1 MPKYITTNDNI
12 THELPDN
19 ATDEDIKKWE
29 QYYNNVEPIKFSKD
43 SITLPQ
49 SQSQTQPQ
57 TQPQIE
63 PQTQFGITDLLESD
77 DVSAGD
83 KLAALSALGVGDFS
97 PMPGL
102 NTSAITQGLENIK
115 YVATDLIPSIYK
127 RATQGP
133 QRKFTEEEKEASPS
147 FFGEET
153 GVTDTIT
160 ESGAQKFFGEI
171 AFQKEKIRNEELIVK
186 IKKELQEINNK
197 VNKTKEDR
205 ERIDYLQQIIYGRK
219 YDGVDISTITP
230 YTLGNKTDKDT
241 KIDLER
247 ISKIGE
253 EEYRNREYGGITDGG
268 LYGTY
273 PMDFIYDGKRIPPFG
288 LLRSQEIANEEIASA
303 ISKQQNVKTSETFK
317 AFAEAESTEEAVDI
331 LLSDFT
337 GIVKQTVASSLVPM
351 GISLSAGVGTSMLT
365 RSYTAGS
372 IATGIAS
379 GSVDT
384 VYSATEF
391 LRKNGVDINDE
402 KAVVAFLNE
411 DDNRKRLRQ
420 YVIKRGVFIGA
431 FDAAAFKLAPKVIAP
446 SRGTIFAKDTI
457 KDNASRH
464 LINSLVQAPLQGTLG
479 GAGEYFAQLSTL
491 EEGEQIRIGDV
502 ALEVVGEFGFSVV
515 EVPVAQLTSAY
526 TTNKSKR
533 QKELYEDRIR
543 AVKDYRDKLNGL
555 PVEDPYRKEIEAKIK
570 KEFQRIQQ
578 LNPDA
583 NPAQISIEAQ
593 RLVFEQEENFKNYTG
608 FTPAVLEADQIL
620 QDNNFNIVRIIEK
633 NSGVES
639 NNYFKSRFDKQGNIL
654 PDENGDF
661 VITDLNE
668 NEVARYKDQQYAVDV
683 LTELQ
688 KRSNMIAEI
697 QWSQE
702 KAIEQNVDA
711 DNNLILDFVD
721 NINNSYLL
729 DIHIDDLKTL
739 NISEETLTE
748 IKEIQKFNPL
758 VNANT
763 LKEFLTPTEF
773 NKVLKYQT
781 EQNNFSEVK
790 QKSFS
795 KKTFNSLL
803 KDLNIIDTVDSNAF
817 KYIAN
822 RLVAETDINKM
833 GLPQKRLLYS
843 FFNRLPKANTE
854 TKLLDLSA
862 TAYNI
867 NDYSIALEGLE
878 KIDVGKK
885 VSIKNIQDSTGL
897 NKKAAENLRQT
908 FVTAGYLDND
918 FKFTGTSN
926 RKYNFDG
933 SLRPLVETSLNE
945 AIETVQQEI
954 IKLSDKLNLPETKLK
969 FTTFLDRVKNRDN
982 INFSQADGVFD
993 RAANEILLSLDKA
1006 DLNVLSEKNGA
1017 KKFLQNISQTLGHE
1031 SWHALRQADLFTAQ
1045 EINALENFAKTK
1057 IRKDGKTYYEEALD
1071 RYEGKPGYTSEFDF
1085 VDEAIAFMFEDYIN
1099 NPKKITGRPRNA
1111 LQKTSNFFKG
1121 LANAVFKTKYKS
1133 AGDILE
1139 AAVTGEIAA
1148 RPRGTIRT
1156 TQELQ
1161 QLQQSTPLN
1170 IKPKPPVSD
1179 EPSLAFS
1186 LTEQQIENKLEEQ
1199 IGNTRPFETD
1209 RKFRE
1214 WSPVIDTNI
1223 QNIVLDVY
1231 KRQVNN
1237 ATNPL
1242 IKLDGFQKTLTNI
1255 IKDKNNKLRETSNF
1269 NDINYNNLDFK
1280 IAKSSQLLFA
1290 TTQEYL
1296 QANNIT
1302 PNSKATFAEY
1312 KFRKLSDSDY
1322 YVGFAIGETDVAKG
1336 MDTLTVYNNINDA
1349 SKRIESPFITQQK
1362 YQKYIGNNV
1371 GPNKQNEYDQYI
1383 TPVLFKP
1390 QAILLNP
1397 LLLGSNF
1404 IFSQKPEYITGDGSS
1419 ITQKLNNIFG
1429 DNELS
1434 ERHKTLVLENTNNP
1448 NLLVKSNDNKR
1459 TVSTSFVEDPPELG
1473 NLKYSLRE
1481 TNGRLID
1488 DVKATL
1494 EEQSGAPTLEGYFR
1508 NLYGTVASI
1517 PPPIKEFLKDG
1528 RGEGSEYIA
1537 PLMTLGAKAF
1547 VKQLTGNRK
1556 NQGLFHY
1563 GFGFPNLSVVQAQ
1576 EISDG
1581 IDFVTQE
1588 SIKLFPEEIV
1598 VYRGSRIDDS
1608 YQLIPT
1614 TTNKFIAE
1622 SFGQNL
1628 LRRNER
1634 IEELYYKRKQDG
1646 TIEPNVT
1653 LEEFGRQ
1660 LLRAEGRPEDIAKYG
1675 YNVKKYL
1682 LPKEAIAVNMNALYR
1697 GESMLGDANNLYA
1710 DRYNYI
1716 REQELLIPT
1725 NFLID
1730 DYGDTTGK
1738 QVLTTHLQDVNKI
1751 QRDRIIIQG
1760 DTQTITSGN
1769 FNVPQEQIKTLT
1781 RQELLDAKADLIL
1794 LANEPQYQND
1804 NINADDM
1811 YALVNHPAML
1821 AMQNEALAIPD
1832 VYDNLTEAQRN
1843 KRMNEMIPELTD
1855 IATEYAKGNLKYD
1868 KKAII
1873 IIGPP
1878 ATGKSTFAENIAAR
1892 KGYAIVDADDAKKQM
1907 PEYKN
1912 GIGAN
1917 ATHKFSK
1924 YIAAE
1929 IQKQFIEEGA
1939 NIIIPKVAGKT
1950 NNRRQPDISKIKY
1963 IMQDLQSRGYK
1974 VDIVY
1979 PDANINQAI
1988 VRAITRFGETGRFV
2002 SVDYLVS
2009 IDNKVKD
2016 SYNALKDYVKRTATP
2031 NVGFT
2036 YINNTKKLGEEIVEE
2051 DTAQLFQDDRIVD
2064 RNRSRSRRG
2073 SSEEQPELSEQD
2085 KENIQTAKEQEQ
2097 NSIAAGLIPVINT
2110 NASPSAVSAAIEAQK
2125 EIKNSTSETNA
2136 DVDSIIN
2143 DIPNDIKLKYS
2154 FNKNKNPL
2162 NQNAEELIENL
2173 TVRDDTIESKTIGQL
2188 VLEGFKPIDA
2198 TKEFGMK
2205 VREQIADRYGRL
2217 ALTDVKAGKKNKY
2230 GDQMLLASMSAGA
2243 ALYFSDRSG
2252 DIFMQSFIRG
2262 FPRYDKDKGYTYVT
2276 DISQIDGKPVLPFAD
2291 IFAPAYKN
2299 PNLLWAFQAVQRV
2312 KRETRFNKEGRKVKV
2327 TAADR
2332 KKAKQVLQDYPEVQ
2346 TMIDEYNRTNE
2357 HTVQFLVDTGV
2368 LDAKTAET
2376 WLANSD
2382 YIPFYRPLEGMEGF
2396 KGPKIFQ
2403 GLSITPFQKAKGSE
2417 TKDIVDPITGITNNL
2432 RAAINLGMKNVAAN
2446 RVMRNL
2452 IDLEVAKQVK
2462 GNVKGPDV
2470 ITIRVKGKNTNFK
2483 IDDPMLYYSMNVMS
2497 EADYAPMN
2505 LLMNIAR
2512 GTKRFVS
2519 DLITRAPAFWIAQ
2532 ILRDSLSAY
2541 TLSGANYIPVIS
2553 SVAETFRIAK
2563 GMITGRL
2570 PEEFVKLKNAGIITG
2585 YDKGIRE
2592 IDSTQSLIDGY
2603 YKNAFKS
2610 ERPTAE
2616 KIYMFPIDLVTGLW
2630 DILGQGTAITDAATR
2645 VAVYKDTLKRT
2656 GNEAEAIYQALEVL
2670 NFTRRGNNK
2679 AFQTYQQMTMFLNPR
2694 LQGLDVFYR
2703 GLTGR
2708 YGIGRGLS
2716 PSKRTKSVWL
2726 RLATIMAMM
2735 PGYYFLVRD
2744 SEEYEE
2750 APDEIKDNY
2759 LIIPGSKKITGGFP
2773 LVIPKPFEVG
2783 LISMTVPER
2792 LTSYFA
2798 DDVAG
2803 EDVAKRIKKM
2813 TRHTFSL
2820 TLPTAVDPL
2829 VENFANYDLF
2839 TGRQIVPDYLKGT
2852 DDAGY
2857 RPQTD
2862 TLSKVIGDE
2871 LNISPLY
2878 VENLVRGYT
2887 GTLGSYLMIATDSV
2901 LREGLTDAERVKF
2914 GVDQLPVIGRFLLPK
2929 EGSNYENQ
2937 FYNLKKDV
2945 DDTINTFRVIED
2957 NIEKRDKFAK
2967 GLTDEYKIEYMRD
2980 LKRLQKELQKVADE
2994 LKEFRTAE
3002 ASIINSSTLSSEEK
3016 RIRLDSIAE
3025 QKNDYLRAEQ
3035 IMRRRKEYLQ
3045 GLGDKAVVR

>member
-19 ATDEDIKKWE
+19 ATDENIKKWE
-29 QYYNNVEPIKFSKD
+29 QYYNNVEPIKFSSD
-43 SITLPQ
+43 SRTLPQ
-49 SQSQTQPQ
+49 SQPQ
-57 TQPQIE
+57 SESSKKT
-63 PQTQFGITDLLESD
+63 FGLFDLLTSD
-77 DVSAGD
+77 EVPLKSKIAAFSASGLD
-83 KLAALSALGVGDFS
+83 SFS
-97 PMPGL
+97 PVAGVNIP
-102 NTSAITQGLENIK
+102 AIQQGGENID
-115 YVATDLIPSIYK
+115 YLATDLIPALYR

-133 QRKFTEEEKEASPS
+133 EREFTEEEKLADPS
-147 FFGEET
+147 FFGEL
-153 GVTDTIT
+153 GVTDTVT
-160 ESGAQKFFGEI
+160 EANAQKFLREI
-171 AFQKEKIRNEELIVK
+171 AFQKEKIRNQELIVK
-186 IKKELQEINNK
+186 IEKEIEEINSK

-205 ERIDYLQQIIYGRK
+205 ERINYLQQIIYGRN
-219 YDGVDISTITP
+219 YDGIDISTITP

-247 ISKIGE
+247 VNKITE
-253 EEYRNREYGGITDGG
+253 EAYRNKEYGGLSDGG
-268 LYGTY
+268 LYGT
-273 PMDFIYDGKRIPPFG
+273 MATDFIYDNQRIPSFG
-288 LLRSQEIANEEIASA
+288 LLRSQEIANEEVASS
-303 ISKQQNVKTSETFK
+303 INKQQNVETSETFK
-317 AFAEAESTEEAVDI
+317 AFATAKDTNEAVDI
-331 LLSDFT
+331 FFSDPWN
-337 GIVKQTVASSLVPM
+337 IMKQTVASSLIPM
-351 GISLSAGVGTSMLT
+351 SISLSAGVGTTLLT
-365 RSYTAGS
+365 RNVVAGS
-372 IATGIAS
+372 VATGIAS

-411 DDNRKRLRQ
+411 DDNRKKLRQ
-420 YVIKRGVFIGA
+420 YVTKRGLSVGA
-431 FDAAAFKLAPKVIAP
+431 FDTLSFGVATKVLAPAK
-446 SRGTIFAKDTI
+446 GTMFAKNTI
-457 KDNASRH
+457 RDNASRQ

-491 EEGEQIRIGDV
+491 EEGEQIRVGDV
-502 ALEVVGEFGFSVV
+502 ALEFVGELGFVVV
-515 EVPVAQLTSAY
+515 EAPVAQLSSAY
-526 TTNKSKR
+526 ATKRTR

-543 AVKDYRDKLNGL
+543 AVKDYRNKLNGL
-555 PVEDPYRKEIEAKIK
+555 PVDDPYRKEIEAKIK

-578 LNPDA
+578 LNPDL
-583 NPAQISIEAQ
+583 NSIQVSIEAQ
-593 RLVFEQEENFKNYTG
+593 RLVFEQEEDFKNYTG
-608 FTPAVLEADQIL
+608 FNPAALEADQIL
-620 QDNNFNIVRIIEK
+620 QDNNFNIARITEK
-633 NSGVES
+633 NSGAQS
-639 NNYFKSRFDKQGNIL
+639 NNYFTIPRDKQGNIL

-668 NEVARYKDQQYAVDV
+668 NEIARYKDQQYAVDV

-729 DIHIDDLKTL
+729 DIHIDDLEAL

-748 IKEIQKFNPL
+748 IKEIQKLNPL

-773 NKVLKYQT
+773 NKTLKYIT

-854 TKLLDLSA
+854 TKLLDLSD

-933 SLRPLVETSLNE
+933 SLRPQVETSLNE

-954 IKLSDKLNLPETKLK
+954 IKLSDKFNLPKTKVK
-969 FTTFLDRVKNRDN
+969 FTTFLDRVKNRDKEK
-982 INFSQADGVFD
+982 FSQADGVFD
-993 RAANEILLSLDKA
+993 RAANEILLSLDRA

-1017 KKFLQNISQTLGHE
+1017 KKFLRNISQTLGHE

-1071 RYEGKPGYTSEFDF
+1071 TYKDVETYNSEFDF
-1085 VDEAIAFMFEDYIN
+1085 VDEAIAFMFEDYID

-1111 LQKTSNFFKG
+1111 LQKTSDFFKG

-1139 AAVTGEIAA
+1139 AAVTGEIGA

-1161 QLQQSTPLN
+1161 QLEQTTPPN
-1170 IKPKPPVSD
+1170 IKSKPPVSD

-1186 LTEQQIENKLEEQ
+1186 LTEQQIESKLEEQ
-1199 IGNTRPFETD
+1199 IGNTRPFEAD
-1209 RKFRE
+1209 RRFRE
-1214 WSPVIDTNI
+1214 WSPIIDTNI
-1223 QNIVLDVY
+1223 QNIVLDIY
-1231 KRQVNN
+1231 KRQVND

-1242 IKLDGFQKTLTNI
+1242 IKLDGFQRILTNI
-1255 IKDKNNKLRETSNF
+1255 IKDKNNKLRETSKF
-1269 NDINYNNLDFK
+1269 NDINYNNLNFK

-1296 QANNIT
+1296 QASNIT
-1302 PNSKATFAEY
+1302 QKNKAQFREY
-1312 KFRKLSDSDY
+1312 RFQKVSDSDY

-1336 MDTLTVYNNINDA
+1336 MDTLTIYNNINDA

-1371 GPNKQNEYDQYI
+1371 GPNEQNEYDQYI

-1390 QAILLNP
+1390 QAISLNP

-1404 IFSQKPEYITGDGSS
+1404 IFSQQPEYITGDGSS
-1419 ITQKLNNIFG
+1419 IRQDLNNIFG
-1429 DNELS
+1429 VNELS
-1434 ERHKTLVLENTNNP
+1434 ERHKTLVLKNTNNP
-1448 NLLVKSNDNKR
+1448 NLLIKSNDNRR
-1459 TVSTSFVEDPPELG
+1459 TVLTSKVENPPELG
-1473 NLKYSLRE
+1473 NLRYSLRE

-1494 EEQSGAPTLEGYFR
+1494 EEQSGAPTLEGYIR
-1508 NLYGTVASI
+1508 QLYGTVASI
-1517 PPPIKEFLKDG
+1517 PPPIKEFLKDA
-1528 RGEGSEYIA
+1528 RGEGSEYVA

-1547 VKQLTGNRK
+1547 VDQRTGNRK

-1563 GFGFPNLSVVQAQ
+1563 AFGFPNLSVRQAQ
-1576 EISDG
+1576 ELFDG
-1581 IDFVTQE
+1581 INFVTQE

-1614 TTNKFIAE
+1614 TTNKFVAE
-1622 SFGQNL
+1622 SFGKNL
-1628 LRRNER
+1628 ERRNER
-1634 IEELYYKRKQDG
+1634 VEELYYKRKQDG

-1660 LLRAEGRPEDIAKYG
+1660 LLRAEGRPDDIAKYG

-1697 GESMLGDANNLYA
+1697 GESMLSDANNLYA

-1751 QRDRIIIQG
+1751 QRDRIVIQG
-1760 DTQTITSGN
+1760 DTRTITSGN

-1832 VYDNLTEAQRN
+1832 VYDNLTETQKV
-1843 KRMNEMIPELTD
+1843 KRINEMIPELTD

-1868 KKAII
+1868 KKAVI

-1878 ATGKSTFAENIAAR
+1878 ATGKSTFAEDIAAR

-1907 PEYKN
+1907 PEYKD
-1912 GIGAN
+1912 GIAAN

-1924 YIAAE
+1924 IIAAE
-1929 IQKQFIEEGA
+1929 IQKQFVDKGA

-1950 NNRRQPDISKIKY
+1950 NNRRQPDINKIKY
-1963 IMQDLQSRGYK
+1963 MMQDLQSKGYK

-2073 SSEEQPELSEQD
+2073 STEVEGETQLSEQD

-2097 NSIAAGLIPVINT
+2097 NSIAAGLVPVINT

-2276 DISQIDGKPVLPFAD
+2276 DISQIDGKPVIPFAD

-2432 RAAINLGMKNVAAN
+2432 RAAINVGMKNIAAN
-2446 RVMRNL
+2446 RVMRNM
-2452 IDLEVAKQVK
+2452 IDMGVAKKVK
-2462 GNVKGPDV
+2462 GNVKGPDIV
-2470 ITIRVKGKNTNFK
+2470 TIRVKGKNVNYK
-2483 IDDPMLYYSMNVMS
+2483 VDDPLLFNSFVMMNKS
-2497 EADYAPMN
+2497 DNFLPQS
-2505 LLMNIAR
+2505 LFMNILR
-2512 GTKRFVS
+2512 LGKRAVS
-2519 DLITRAPAFWIAQ
+2519 DLITRVPDFWFRQ
-2532 ILRDSLSAY
+2532 IVRDSASASV
-2541 TLSGANYIPVIS
+2541 LSGANYVPVFS
-2553 SVAETFRIAK
+2553 SIKESFSIAK

-2570 PEEFVKLKNAGIITG
+2570 PDEFVKLRNAGVITG
-2585 YDKGIRE
+2585 YDKGVRD
-2592 IDSTQSLIDGY
+2592 IDTTEKLINNL
-2603 YKNAFKS
+2603 YKNAFKK
-2610 ERPTAE
+2610 ERPTA
-2616 KIYMFPIDLVTGLW
+2616 KKVLMFPIDLITTIW
-2630 DILGQGTAITDAATR
+2630 DIMGQGTAITDAATR

-2656 GNEAEAIYQALEVL
+2656 GNEAEAIFQALEVL
-2670 NFTRRGNNK
+2670 NFTRRGNNEF
-2679 AFQTYQQMTMFLNPR
+2679 FQLYAQSTMFLNPR

-2703 GLTGR
+2703 GLFGR

-2716 PSKRTKSVWL
+2716 RSKRIKSVLL
-2726 RLATIMAMM
+2726 RVAAMSSLSVYYYLLA
-2735 PGYYFLVRD
+2735 RD

-2750 APDEIKDNY
+2750 APEQIKDNY
-2759 LIIPGSKKITGGFP
+2759 LIIPGSKKLTGQ
-2773 LVIPKPFEVG
+2773 VVAIPKPFEVG
-2783 LISMTVPER
+2783 LLTMTVPER
-2792 LTSYFA
+2792 LTAYFM
-2798 DDVAG
+2798 DDIAG
-2803 EDVAKRIKKM
+2803 QDVSDSLRRNIG
-2813 TRHTFSL
+2813 HTLSL

-2829 VENFANYDLF
+2829 VENYFNYDFF
-2839 TGRQIVPDYLKGT
+2839 TKRQIVPDYLEGT
-2852 DDAGY
+2852 GDLAY
-2857 RPQTD
+2857 RPTTD
-2862 TLSKVIGDE
+2862 TLSKKIGDE
-2871 LNISPLY
+2871 LNMSPLY
-2878 VENLVRGYT
+2878 IENLFRSYS
-2887 GTLGSYLMIATDSV
+2887 GTLGSWIMMATDS
-2901 LREGLTDAERVKF
+2901 LIREGLTDAERVKY
-2914 GVDQLPVIGRFLLPK
+2914 GLDQLPVVGTFLLPA
-2929 EGSNYENQ
+2929 EGSNFENQ
-2937 FYNLKKDV
+2937 FYSLKGDV
-2945 DDTINTFRVIED
+2945 DDLVKTFRQVESGFD
-2957 NIEKRDKFAK
+2957 DK
-2967 GLTDEYKIEYMRD
+2967 GDITYMLGMTDEYKTEYMNTLKNLQRD
-2980 LKRLQKELQKVADE
+2980 LTKTADQ
-2994 LKEFRTAE
+2994 LKEFRNLE
-3002 ASIINSSTLSSEEK
+3002 AQIVNSTILSSADKKAQLDNIKAVKNELLKGYPELRKIYLEE
-3016 RIRLDSIAE
+3016 I
-3025 QKNDYLRAEQ
+3025 
-3035 IMRRRKEYLQ
+3035 KER
-3045 GLGDKAVVR
+3045 AVVR

>member
-1 MPKYITTNDNI
+1 MPKYITTKDNI
-12 THELPDN
+12 THELPDY
-19 ATDEDIKKWE
+19 AADEDIKKWE

-49 SQSQTQPQ
+49 SQSQSQTQPQ
-57 TQPQIE
+57 TE
-63 PQTQFGITDLLESD
+63 PQTQFGITDLLQSD
-77 DVSAGD
+77 DISARD
-83 KLAALSALGVGDFS
+83 KLAGLSALGVSDFS
-97 PMPGL
+97 PMPGVS
-102 NTSAITQGLENIK
+102 TPAITQGLKNIK
-115 YVATDLIPSIYK
+115 YVATDLIPSLYK

-133 QRKFTEEEKEASPS
+133 QREFTEEEKEASPS
-147 FFGEET
+147 FFGEEI

-160 ESGAQKFFGEI
+160 EQGAQKFFGEI

-186 IKKELQEINNK
+186 IEKELQEINSK

-219 YDGVDISTITP
+219 FDGVDISTITP

-241 KIDLER
+241 KINLER
-247 ISKIGE
+247 INKIE
-253 EEYRNREYGGITDGG
+253 EEAYRNREYGGISSGG
-268 LYGTY
+268 LYGTQ
-273 PMDFIYDGKRIPPFG
+273 PIDFIYDGQRIPSFG
-288 LLRSQEIANEEIASA
+288 LLRSQEIANEEVASS
-303 ISKQQNVKTSETFK
+303 ISQQQNVKTSETFK

-331 LLSDFT
+331 LFSDFF
-337 GIVKQTVASSLVPM
+337 GIMKQTVASSLIPM
-351 GISLSAGVGTSMLT
+351 GISLSAGVGTSILT

-411 DDNRKRLRQ
+411 EDNRKRLRQ

-457 KDNASRH
+457 RDNASRY
-464 LINSLVQAPLQGTLG
+464 LINSAVQLPLQGTLG

-515 EVPVAQLTSAY
+515 EVPLAQLTSAY

-543 AVKDYRDKLNGL
+543 AVKDYRNKLNGL

-620 QDNNFNIVRIIEK
+620 QNNNFNIARIIEK

-668 NEVARYKDQQYAVDV
+668 NEVARYKDQEYAVDV

-729 DIHIDDLKTL
+729 DIHIDDLETL
-739 NISEETLTE
+739 NISEEILTE

-803 KDLNIIDTVDSNAF
+803 KNLNIIDTVDSNAF

-854 TKLLDLSA
+854 TKLLDLSD

-908 FVTAGYLDND
+908 FITAGYLDND

-945 AIETVQQEI
+945 AIETIQQEI

-969 FTTFLDRVKNRDN
+969 FTTFLDNVKNRDN
-982 INFSQADGVFD
+982 INFIKKADGVFD
-993 RAANEILLSLDKA
+993 KEANEIFLSLDKA

-1057 IRKDGKTYYEEALD
+1057 VRKNGETYYEEAKR
-1071 RYEGKPGYTSEFDF
+1071 RYKGKQGYASEFNF

-1139 AAVTGEIAA
+1139 AAVTGKIGA

-1161 QLQQSTPLN
+1161 QLEQSTLFDT
-1170 IKPKPPVSD
+1170 KPAVPVSD

-1186 LTEQQIENKLEEQ
+1186 LNEKQIENKLEEQ
-1199 IGNTRPFETD
+1199 IGNTIPLETD
-1209 RKFRE
+1209 RRLRT
-1214 WSPVIDTNI
+1214 WSPKIDFDVQDI
-1223 QNIVLDVY
+1223 LLDFQI
-1231 KRQVNN
+1231 RQVNN
-1237 ATNPL
+1237 GANFKT
-1242 IKLDGFQKTLTNI
+1242 KLDGVQKNLTDIVNN
-1255 IKDKNNKLRETSNF
+1255 KKNKLRETSNYSEKK
-1269 NDINYNNLDFK
+1269 YNNLNFK
-1280 IAKSSQLLFA
+1280 IKKSSQLLFA

-1296 QANNIT
+1296 TVDNIT

-1312 KFRKLSDSDY
+1312 KFPKLEDY
-1322 YVGFAIGETDVAKG
+1322 YVGYVIGETDAAKG
-1336 MDTLTVYNNINDA
+1336 MDTLTVYNNISDA
-1349 SKRIESPFITQQK
+1349 KTRIESPFKTQTS

-1371 GPNKQNEYDQYI
+1371 GPNAEGLYDQYI

-1390 QAILLNP
+1390 QSILLNP

-1404 IFSQKPEYITGDGSS
+1404 IFSQQPENITGEGANALTSL
-1419 ITQKLNNIFG
+1419 KNIFG
-1429 DNELS
+1429 ENKFS
-1434 ERHKTLVLENTNNP
+1434 NRHRTLILENTNNR
-1448 NLLVKSNDNKR
+1448 NILIKSDNNKQ
-1459 TVSTSFVEDPPELG
+1459 TVSTSKVESPLENG
-1473 NLKYSLRE
+1473 NLKFSLRE

-1488 DVKATL
+1488 DVKARL

-1508 NLYGTVASI
+1508 QLYGSTPSI
-1517 PPPIKEFLKDG
+1517 PPAVKQFLRDG
-1528 RGEGSEYIA
+1528 RGEGSEYVA
-1537 PLMTLGAKAF
+1537 PLMTLGPKAF
-1547 VKQLTGNRK
+1547 LQTRVGNRK
-1556 NQGLFHY
+1556 SQGMVYYPFEY
-1563 GFGFPNLSVVQAQ
+1563 PNLTLRQAQ
-1576 EISDG
+1576 EIYDG
-1581 IDFVTQE
+1581 INLVTQE
-1588 SIKLFPEEIV
+1588 SIKLFPDEII

-1608 YQLIPT
+1608 FLIVPT
-1614 TTNKFIAE
+1614 TTNKSVAE
-1622 SFGQNL
+1622 SFGRNL
-1628 LRRNER
+1628 NRREER
-1634 IEELYYKRKQDG
+1634 IEELYYRRKYDG
-1646 TIEPNVT
+1646 TIESDVT
-1653 LEEFGRQ
+1653 LDEFGRQ

-1675 YNVKKYL
+1675 FNVKKYL
-1682 LPKEAIAVNMNALYR
+1682 LPKEAISVNMNALYR
-1697 GESMLGDANNLYA
+1697 GESIFEPSALNLYA
-1710 DRYNYI
+1710 DRYGYSS
-1716 REQELLIPT
+1716 EQELLIPT

-1738 QVLTTHLQDVNKI
+1738 QVLTTHLQDVNII
-1751 QRDRIIIQG
+1751 QRNRIRIADDIV
-1760 DTQTITSGN
+1760 TITSGN
-1769 FNVPQEQIKTLT
+1769 FNVPQKQIKTLT
-1781 RQELLDAKADLIL
+1781 RKDLSDARKDLTI
-1794 LANEPQYQND
+1794 LANSPQYQKQG
-1804 NINADDM
+1804 INPDDL

-1821 AMQNEALAIPD
+1821 ATQNEALAIPD
-1832 VYDNLTEAQRN
+1832 VYDNLTETQRN
-1843 KRMNEMIPELTD
+1843 KRMSEMIPELTD
-1855 IATEYAKGNLKYD
+1855 IAIEYAKGNLKYES
-1868 KKAII
+1868 KAII
-1873 IIGPP
+1873 MIGPP
-1878 ATGKSTFAENIAAR
+1878 GTGKSTFAEDIAAR
-1892 KGYAIVDADDAKKQM
+1892 KGYAIVDNDDAKKIM
-1907 PEYKN
+1907 PEFDN
-1912 GIGAN
+1912 GKGAN
-1917 ATHKFSK
+1917 AVHKFSK
-1924 YIAAE
+1924 YTSAE
-1929 IQKQFIEEGA
+1929 IQKQFIEENA
-1939 NIIIPKVAGKT
+1939 NIIIPKVGGKT
-1950 NNRRQPDISKIKY
+1950 FRRKQPNISSLKNTI
-1963 IMQDLQSRGYK
+1963 QDLQSKGYK

-1988 VRAITRFGETGRFV
+1988 VRAITRFGETGRFINI
-2002 SVDYLVS
+2002 DYLLT
-2009 IDNKVKD
+2009 IDNNVKD
-2016 SYNALKDYVKRTATP
+2016 TYNALKDYVKRTSTP
-2031 NVGFT
+2031 DVGFT
-2036 YINNTKKLGEEIVEE
+2036 YINNNKKLGEEVVEE
-2051 DTAQLFQDDRIVD
+2051 DTAQLFQDDRIID

-2073 SSEEQPELSEQD
+2073 SPEEQSQLSEQD
-2085 KENIQTAKEQEQ
+2085 KENIQVAKEQEQ
-2097 NSIAAGLIPVINT
+2097 NSIAAGLTPVINT

-2217 ALTDVKAGKKNKY
+2217 ALTDVQAGKKNKY
-2230 GDQMLLASMSAGA
+2230 GDQMLLASMSASS

-2276 DISQIDGKPVLPFAD
+2276 DISQIDGKPVIPFAD

-2432 RAAINLGMKNVAAN
+2432 RAAINLGMKNIAAN

-2452 IDLEVAKQVK
+2452 VELETAKQVK

-2483 IDDPMLYYSMNVMS
+2483 VNDPMLYHAISVMS
-2497 EADYAPMN
+2497 EADYAPTN

-2541 TLSGANYIPVIS
+2541 TLSGANYIPVLS
-2553 SVAETFRIAK
+2553 SIAETFRIAK
-2563 GMITGRL
+2563 GMITGKL
-2570 PEEFVKLKNAGIITG
+2570 PEEFVKLRNAGIITG

-2645 VAVYKDTLKRT
+2645 VAVYKDTIKRT

-2708 YGIGRGLS
+2708 YGIGKGLS
-2716 PSKRTKSVWL
+2716 PSQRAKSVWL
-2726 RLATIMAMM
+2726 RLATIIAMM

-2744 SEEYEE
+2744 SEEYKE
-2750 APDEIKDNY
+2750 APDEVKDNY

-2783 LISMTVPER
+2783 LISMTIPER

-2803 EDVAKRIKKM
+2803 EDVANRIKKM

-2878 VENLVRGYT
+2878 VENLIRGYT

-2937 FYNLKKDV
+2937 FYNLKKEV
-2945 DDTINTFRVIED
+2945 DNTVSTFRIIED

-2980 LKRLQKELQKVADE
+2980 LKKLQKELQKVADE

-3016 RIRLDSIAE
+3016 RIRLDRIAE
-3025 QKNDYLRAEQ
+3025 QKNNYLEAEQ